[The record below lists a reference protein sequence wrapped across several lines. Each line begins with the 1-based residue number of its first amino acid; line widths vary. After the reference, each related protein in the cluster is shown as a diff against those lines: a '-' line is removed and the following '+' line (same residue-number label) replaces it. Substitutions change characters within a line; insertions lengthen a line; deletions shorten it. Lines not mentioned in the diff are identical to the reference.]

1 MAYAWAS
8 WGFGWTALTAL
19 WEGQEEAAGFVRSC
33 QTAGDGRILVCF
45 CCISWLISP
54 GTAWGALVH
63 THFLQHGILSTG
75 FKRAMQLKTVSVTT
89 EMRPHRTP
97 GILKA
102 SQVAFEEWDNTWRK
116 HLGTHIPPAQQS
128 PWIHSLFSVYFQN
141 PKHFQASKSQMLS
154 EKLVRPAKCFT
165 GLKKQY
171 TGKVFFFFNYFI
183 LISSSTKLH
192 VGKKQVSQP
201 WVDLLMGRPARF
213 GFVKLLSNF

>member
-1 MAYAWAS
+1 M
-8 WGFGWTALTAL
+8 
-19 WEGQEEAAGFVRSC
+19 
-33 QTAGDGRILVCF
+33 CF

-128 PWIHSLFSVYFQN
+128 P
-141 PKHFQASKSQMLS
+141 
-154 EKLVRPAKCFT
+154 
-165 GLKKQY
+165 
-171 TGKVFFFFNYFI
+171 
-183 LISSSTKLH
+183 
-192 VGKKQVSQP
+192 
-201 WVDLLMGRPARF
+201 
-213 GFVKLLSNF
+213 